1 MTLTSTATPTTARPH
16 LTYNER
22 DPETRQVVA
31 RCQFCSWSQPTIDAI
46 EALELQIAH
55 EQETAAQ
62 R

>member
-1 MTLTSTATPTTARPH
+1 MTLTSTATPTQARPH

-22 DPETRQVVA
+22 DPETRQVTA
-31 RCQFCSWSQPTIDAI
+31 RCQFCSWSQPAVDAI
-46 EALELQIAH
+46 EALDAQISH